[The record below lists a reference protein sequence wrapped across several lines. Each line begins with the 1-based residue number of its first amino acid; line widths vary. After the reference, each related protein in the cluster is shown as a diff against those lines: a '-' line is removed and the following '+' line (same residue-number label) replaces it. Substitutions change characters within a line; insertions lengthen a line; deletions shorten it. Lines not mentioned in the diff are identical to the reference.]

1 MCYVELTIREV
12 EQKSDDD
19 SLNDMQLSQDTR
31 ESAPQKLDTVNTET
45 KEPATT
51 KAPAKKAATKEP
63 ATTKAPINKAKKEK
77 PKENWWSR
85 FFK

>member
-1 MCYVELTIREV
+1 
-12 EQKSDDD
+12 
-19 SLNDMQLSQDTR
+19 MQLSQDTR

-51 KAPAKKAATKEP
+51 KAPAKKA
-63 ATTKAPINKAKKEK
+63 KKEK